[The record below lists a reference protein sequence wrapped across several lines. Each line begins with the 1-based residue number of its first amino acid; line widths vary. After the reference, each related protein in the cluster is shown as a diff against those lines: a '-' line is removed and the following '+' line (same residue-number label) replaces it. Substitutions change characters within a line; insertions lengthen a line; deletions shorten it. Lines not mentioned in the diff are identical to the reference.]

1 MRTVV
6 AFLLL
11 LFASKANAQPQLE
24 LPVACKPAKDCWIS
38 NYVDLDEGP
47 GIRDYACGR
56 FTYDGHKGVDI
67 ALRDRKAMDEG
78 VAVLAAAA
86 GKVLRTRD
94 GEPDISA
101 RDRPGGVK
109 GRDCGNA
116 VVIDHGGGVEG
127 QYCHLR
133 RGSVAVRRGAT
144 VAAGEK
150 IGLVGLSGSTEYPHL
165 HLTLRYRGQVVDPF
179 LGPGGHPGCGPG
191 SAPLWSPAAMAA
203 LPYATGA
210 LYNFGVAA
218 AMVSPDAVRR
228 GEHRGRTLAADA
240 PLFAVWMEAYGVR
253 ADDRLTMTVDGP
265 EGRRLINYQVVL
277 PRDQARIFRIV
288 ARKRGAEPWRAGAYA
303 IRIALA
309 PKEDAARAAVV
320 EFAAEVR

>member
-11 LFASKANAQPQLE
+11 LSVSKANARPQLE
-24 LPVACKPAKDCWIS
+24 LPVACTPGKDCWIS

-179 LGPGGHPGCGPG
+179 LGPGEHAGCRPG
-191 SAPLWSPAAMAA
+191 SAPLWSPAVMAVF
-203 LPYATGA
+203 PYMTGA
-210 LYNFGVAA
+210 LYNFGIAS
-218 AMVSPDAVRR
+218 AMVPPAAVRR
-228 GEHRGRTLAADA
+228 GEHRDRTLAADA

-253 ADDRLTMTVDGP
+253 GGDRLTMTVDAP
-265 EGRRLINYQVVL
+265 DGRRVINYKRVIE
-277 PRDQARIFRIV
+277 RDQARIYRIA